1 VDFVC
6 FNRHMLKYTIN
17 EKKVAWRLL
26 DNEAVIINTD
36 TSFYYTLN
44 GAGTYIWNILDKEKR
59 TPEEII
65 QKTAS
70 YYGKDE
76 KSITKDVKSILKDL
90 NLNDDIIK
98 YNKLRF

>member
-1 VDFVC
+1 
-6 FNRHMLKYTIN
+6 MLKYTIN

-36 TSFYYTLN
+36 TSFYYNLN
-44 GAGTYIWNILDKEKR
+44 GTGTYIWNILDKEKR
-59 TPEEII
+59 TLEEII

-76 KSITKDVKSILKDL
+76 KNIAKDVKSILKDL
-90 NLNDDIIK
+90 TKENLIIGK
-98 YNKLRF
+98 